1 MRKLGILGCCALLV
15 APLLHAD
22 EQSQSFESGERRVA
36 LVELFTSEGCSSCP
50 PADRWLSDLKNDPN
64 LFTKFVPLAFHVDY
78 WDYIGWKDDFARPE
92 FSTRQRRYIDEGAA
106 NVVYTPGL
114 FKDGKEWRTRRNVD
128 IVTDESDVVG
138 SLAINVAGGKFDGQ
152 FDSASSDR
160 GDLLLHVAIL
170 GMNLET
176 QVQAGENRGKTLYHD
191 FVVVG
196 FSSIEL
202 EYDDGIYAAAGK
214 LPETFVIAN
223 DLAVV
228 AWVSNGKQQAP
239 LQAVGGFIQG
249 T

>member
-1 MRKLGILGCCALLV
+1 MRKLGLLGCCALLV
-15 APLLHAD
+15 APLLQAE
-22 EQSQSFESGERRVA
+22 EQAQSFESGEQRVA

-64 LFTKFVPLAFHVDY
+64 LFTAFVPLAFHVDY
-78 WDYIGWKDDFARPE
+78 WDYIGWEDDFARPE
-92 FSTRQRRYIDEGAA
+92 FSSRQRRYIDEGAA

-114 FKDGKEWRTRRNVD
+114 FKNGMEWRTRRNAD
-128 IVTDESDVVG
+128 IVTDNPEVVG
-138 SLAINVAGGKFDGQ
+138 SLALTVADGRFDGR
-152 FDSASSDR
+152 FDSIRSDR
-160 GDLLLHVAIL
+160 ERLQLHVAIL

-176 QVQAGENRGKTLYHD
+176 QVRAGENRGKTLYHN

-202 EYDDGIYAAAGK
+202 EYVDGTYSAAGK
-214 LPETFVIAN
+214 LPDTFVSTD

-228 AWVSNGKQQAP
+228 AWVSKNRQQAP
-239 LQAVGGFIQG
+239 LQAVGGYIQG